1 MQRASLSL
9 AVLLSAL
16 TTACGVETVVQ
27 DLNEREANQIIE
39 TLANTGINA
48 DKTRNQ
54 EGRNVTYAV
63 TVPSSAR
70 IESYRI
76 LNENELPRRRDA
88 GYTTVFE
95 GSGLIPSAS
104 EERAKALAAL
114 EGEIEAQL
122 KLVHGMLDARVQ
134 IVLPEPGQ
142 LQAAGEVRP
151 EPSASVAVKY
161 LPDGQGRS
169 PLGER
174 QIATLVAKGV
184 EKLQPENVYVVLT
197 PAVPSGLTTSVPGLD
212 AKGPLG
218 NMNRR
223 QVNMM
228 IVAVCGLILVLCI
241 AIVFSQIRLRTVR
254 GRLLRLQN
262 EIAKARRKPNE
273 GAPSNAA

>member
-1 MQRASLSL
+1 MRL
-9 AVLLSAL
+9 ARLLPLVILSAFA
-16 TTACGVETVVQ
+16 TACGVETVVQ

-39 TLANTGINA
+39 ALSNNGINA

-54 EGRNVTYAV
+54 EGRNVVYSV

-70 IESYRI
+70 LDAYRV

-88 GYTTVFE
+88 GYTEVFS

-134 IVLPEPGQ
+134 IVIPETTA
-142 LQAAGEVRP
+142 LSTTGEAKAVP
-151 EPSASVAVKY
+151 TASVAVKY

-184 EKLQPENVYVVLT
+184 EKLEPEQVYVVLT
-197 PAVPSGLTTSVPGLD
+197 PAVPSGKIDLGGSGS
-212 AKGPLG
+212 GPLG
-218 NMNRR
+218 NVPKR
-223 QVNMM
+223 QLNMM
-228 IVAVCGLILVLCI
+228 IVGVCGIILVLCI
-241 AIVFSQIRLRTVR
+241 GIVFSQIRLRTVR